1 MRRNHYAKHNSG
13 WFQTFVMRG
22 TTKWWS
28 PYDIDMPPTIF
39 EGAIHIIL
47 EGMDMN
53 EIERREVKR
62 QVETIRKRLAAI

>member
-1 MRRNHYAKHNSG
+1 
-13 WFQTFVMRG
+13 MRG

-28 PYDIDMPPTIF
+28 PYDIDMPPTDF
-39 EGAIHIIL
+39 EWAIHIIL

>member
-1 MRRNHYAKHNSG
+1 
-13 WFQTFVMRG
+13 
-22 TTKWWS
+22 
-28 PYDIDMPPTIF
+28 MPPTDF
-39 EGAIHIIL
+39 EWAIHIIL